1 MNKLNKLHN
10 EFEAVTLDI
19 ERHEIV
25 LESLIDKGF
34 STINLEGKIEN
45 LEDKQ
50 FNIQCKIEYLEYS
63 KGGK

>member
-50 FNIQCKIEYLEYS
+50 FNIQCKIEYLEYL